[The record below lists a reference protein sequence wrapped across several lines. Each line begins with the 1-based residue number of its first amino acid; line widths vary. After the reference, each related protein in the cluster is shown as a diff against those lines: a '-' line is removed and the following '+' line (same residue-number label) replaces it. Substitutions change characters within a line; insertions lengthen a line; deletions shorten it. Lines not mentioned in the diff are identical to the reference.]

1 MTVKHTRG
9 RVIPWSTPW
18 STSQSR
24 KHWGGRRSR
33 AGAGQGGAWLWGTE
47 EARGPAQRGVCWS
60 GRVSRKGLYPGW
72 ALRDKEEVYLKQSR
86 WTLQGACVFRD
97 VGRVQGWGT
106 GSGDGVRVDMDMALI
121 PGSVMG
127 LSAWSI
133 TEPVGTGG
141 REEDA
146 TVQCL
151 TCTFGA
157 GVQHEG
163 RRWKELVLGTMD
175 RQ

>member
-1 MTVKHTRG
+1 M
-9 RVIPWSTPW
+9 
-18 STSQSR
+18 
-24 KHWGGRRSR
+24 
-33 AGAGQGGAWLWGTE
+33 
-47 EARGPAQRGVCWS
+47 
-60 GRVSRKGLYPGW
+60 
-72 ALRDKEEVYLKQSR
+72 
-86 WTLQGACVFRD
+86 FRD

-121 PGSVMG
+121 PGSVVGGPVG

>member
-1 MTVKHTRG
+1 M
-9 RVIPWSTPW
+9 
-18 STSQSR
+18 
-24 KHWGGRRSR
+24 
-33 AGAGQGGAWLWGTE
+33 
-47 EARGPAQRGVCWS
+47 
-60 GRVSRKGLYPGW
+60 
-72 ALRDKEEVYLKQSR
+72 
-86 WTLQGACVFRD
+86 FRD

-121 PGSVMG
+121 PGSVVGGPVG
-127 LSAWSI
+127 LSGWSI

-141 REEDA
+141 REKDA

-163 RRWKELVLGTMD
+163 RRGKELVLGMMD